1 MVGVHLYSFN
11 IDLWFTPPFK
21 AYKIYVRNYEH
32 FSSSASQCNFSK
44 YVYVWKEKMDLILLI
59 CNFLNDAKIKLASPI
74 KNDVVYLLLT
84 LSTVHHITCLNLALN
99 LIYSLVSVFGM
110 NVYEIKLYAN
120 KIFGN
125 CFITHNICSVDLI
138 WFILVLV
145 G

>member
-1 MVGVHLYSFN
+1 
-11 IDLWFTPPFK
+11 
-21 AYKIYVRNYEH
+21 
-32 FSSSASQCNFSK
+32 
-44 YVYVWKEKMDLILLI
+44 MDLILLI

-74 KNDVVYLLLT
+74 KNYVVYLLLT

-125 CFITHNICSVDLI
+125 CFITHNIYSVDLI

>member
-1 MVGVHLYSFN
+1 MVGVHLYSSN
-11 IDLWFTPPFK
+11 IDLWFTPPVK

-44 YVYVWKEKMDLILLI
+44 YVYVWKEKMDLILVI
-59 CNFLNDAKIKLASPI
+59 CNFLNDAKIKLVSPI
-74 KNDVVYLLLT
+74 KNYVVYLLLT

-120 KIFGN
+120 KLFGN
-125 CFITHNICSVDLI
+125 YFITHNICSVDLI